1 MCGLHH
7 RGECPLK
14 KHWEGTMPQP
24 DVGNGKVTAKLADTL
39 ELKFASAMG
48 AVIALHYELQRV
60 ATPPVLVE
68 ERDWNDLDFIK
79 ANPRVWS
86 LSAANKVGRYSI
98 VIVPVLQ
105 PPNTTLEVE
114 LLNAGVVVY
123 RRTAIA
129 GTPVLDAI
137 QSIALTRT

>member
-1 MCGLHH
+1 MCGPHH

-14 KHWEGTMPQP
+14 RHWEGAMAQP
-24 DVGNGKVTAKLADTL
+24 NIGNGKVTAKLADSL
-39 ELKFASAMG
+39 ELKFTSAKG
-48 AVIALHYELQRV
+48 AVIALHYELLRV

-86 LSAANKVGRYSI
+86 LSAANKVGRYRI

-114 LLNAGVVVY
+114 LLSAGVVVY
-123 RRTAIA
+123 RRTAVA

>member
-1 MCGLHH
+1 MA
-7 RGECPLK
+7 
-14 KHWEGTMPQP
+14 QP
-24 DVGNGKVTAKLADTL
+24 DIGNGRVRASLADKMD
-39 ELKFASAMG
+39 LKFTSAKG
-48 AVIALHYELQRV
+48 AVIALHYELLRV

-79 ANPRVWS
+79 TNPRGRD
-86 LSAANKVGRYSI
+86 LSAANAPGRYRI

-105 PPNTTLEVE
+105 SPSTTLKVE
-114 LLNAGVVVY
+114 LLKAGVVVY
-123 RRTAIA
+123 RRTAVA